1 MLIPAPWTALPP
13 GRSPKDNCC
22 PRRKNGK
29 DTRLSQ
35 LNDVSTRY
43 AVRDGPC
50 CNSAV
55 AAAPK
60 PIETPLEAD
69 TLSPRPDGVL
79 RRLNL
84 IGNVLREVPT
94 DLEGDLLVWRDPE
107 NEATRTYALAGAQV
121 FIGRHHD
128 NDIVIPIKSVSR
140 RHAVIRPM
148 NGGYLLRDLE
158 SSNGVRINGR
168 RINSH
173 LLGDG
178 IVIELG
184 NFPMIFCQSLISHG
198 FPSRMPTQD
207 RHFGPDPHAP

>member
-1 MLIPAPWTALPP
+1 MSSISIRPLWTALLP
-13 GRSPKDNCC
+13 GQSPKDNCC
-22 PRRKNGK
+22 PRRKNGNDK
-29 DTRLSQ
+29 RLSH

-43 AVRDGPC
+43 AVRDAPC
-50 CNSAV
+50 CNSAM

-60 PIETPLEAD
+60 PVETPLEAD

-107 NEATRTYALAGAQV
+107 NQATRTYALAGTQV

-128 NDIVIPIKSVSR
+128 NDIAIPIKSVSR

-148 NGGYLLRDLE
+148 NGGFLLRDLE

-168 RINSH
+168 RVNSH

-184 NFPMIFCQSLISHG
+184 NFPMIFCHSLN
-198 FPSRMPTQD
+198 P
-207 RHFGPDPHAP
+207 RHFESRLPPLDPHFAPD